1 MKDML
6 SKEIGIY
13 NQFTGLD
20 DVCIQSVTSM
30 MHAKA
35 SIERLAEGKFCTI
48 MDRYRDRLTKFNI
61 TLCQECFLSTKNI
74 FSSNIFLADFIVG
87 LEKEFPSTV
96 STIART
102 GAKLTPSDSIMKENR
117 CVVCLMYVIWSFLR
131 IFFFEIFFF
140 NLHILYRPYQENNK
154 IWQNRIIVMTI
165 PSSQQSNGCSLD
177 CSRNTTPGDC
187 INGCNDTSNDESMA
201 NVEFADSL
209 CYACRV
215 NIRDIKLTNKKIILP
230 PYIAEGVEERK
241 KEINRK
247 QMRKHIEEYL
257 LCSEEEL

>member
-1 MKDML
+1 LGDCSSRLSIKIISLTSKGRGFSLPLETSGETDWFEDVIITRPMKDML

-13 NQFTGLD
+13 NQFVGLD
-20 DVCIQSVTSM
+20 DVYIQSVTSM

-35 SIERLAEGKFCTI
+35 SIERLTE
-48 MDRYRDRLTKFNI
+48 
-61 TLCQECFLSTKNI
+61 
-74 FSSNIFLADFIVG
+74 DFIVG

-102 GAKLTPSDSIMKENR
+102 GAKLTPSDSIVKENR
-117 CVVCLMYVIWSFLR
+117 CIVCLM
-131 IFFFEIFFF
+131 
-140 NLHILYRPYQENNK
+140 PYQENNK

-165 PSSQQSNGCSLD
+165 PSLQQSNRSSDIQLNCSKENTVSGGCS
-177 CSRNTTPGDC
+177 
-187 INGCNDTSNDESMA
+187 NGCNDISNDESIA
-201 NVEFADSL
+201 NVEFADLL

-215 NIRDIKLTNKKIILP
+215 NMRDIKVANNKVILP
-230 PYIAEGVEERK
+230 PYVAEGAEEK
-241 KEINRK
+241 KKKKKKNNRK